1 MNDGGL
7 CASSAVYNDC
17 RLNCGS
23 VLKFIMIVGGIVC
36 VFSSLY

>member
-17 RLNCGS
+17 RLNCGR
-23 VLKFIMIVGGIVC
+23 VQYFVMIFGGMVC
-36 VFSSLY
+36 VFSY